1 MGKLAKSGVYVG
13 LNKGF
18 IVTKLKQATDK
29 QKHQAS
35 YRKGR
40 LHPRV
45 AAVRSVVNEICGQA
59 PYERKMMEMIKTG
72 NQRKEKNSVKLAR
85 KRLGSQRRAST
96 RRNRSSLLSSPRER
110 DKPRRPSDLHNLM
123 LSLSESNEQRQLRT
137 VNAHIAHQPL

>member
-1 MGKLAKSGVYVG
+1 MG
-13 LNKGF
+13 
-18 IVTKLKQATDK
+18 KLKQATDK

-59 PYERKMMEMIKTG
+59 PYERKMMEMIKTET
-72 NQRKEKNSVKLAR
+72 RER
-85 KRLGSQRRAST
+85 KRTLSSSPARDSALSVAPST